1 MREWNILNLN
11 ATARVKLTPLGEKI
25 WCYYWTPY
33 ASGRDPM
40 DILDS
45 KTVDGY
51 LEEQLWEIM
60 RMFGSHLHN
69 GSGMPFATDI
79 LVCIEKE

>member
-1 MREWNILNLN
+1 
-11 ATARVKLTPLGEKI
+11 
-25 WCYYWTPY
+25 
-33 ASGRDPM
+33 M